1 MSASKNFHYFL
12 LTAKTQEKQFLK
24 TTKLHILVA
33 QGKCRVTI
41 NDNLDLRGFVYDTKK
56 KKKKMHMPKY
66 ISTQEC
72 TDILYFLLIGKIY
85 EPASP
90 T

>member
-1 MSASKNFHYFL
+1 M
-12 LTAKTQEKQFLK
+12 
-24 TTKLHILVA
+24 
-33 QGKCRVTI
+33 
-41 NDNLDLRGFVYDTKK
+41 YDTKK

-72 TDILYFLLIGKIY
+72 TDIIYFLLIGKIY

-90 T
+90 TWQERKKIFIYIIFM